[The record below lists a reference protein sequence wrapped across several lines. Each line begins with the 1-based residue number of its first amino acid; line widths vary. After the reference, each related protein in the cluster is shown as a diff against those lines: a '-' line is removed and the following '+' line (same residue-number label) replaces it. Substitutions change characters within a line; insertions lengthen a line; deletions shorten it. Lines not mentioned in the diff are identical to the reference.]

1 MVEIHQ
7 TLKRS
12 RMERWKEYTEALHK
26 KELNELDYY
35 KGVVSHPE
43 PDILDCDVKQAL
55 GSTAIN
61 KARGCDGIPVE
72 TPKALKDEAVKVL
85 HSLCQQIW
93 KTQKWLQDWKRL
105 ILIPIP
111 KKGSTKE
118 CSNRWTTAPISHA
131 SLVMLKILHARHYAN
146 QELPDVHM
154 GLEKA
159 EEPETKLPTFTGS
172 QRKQENS
179 RKISTSIL
187 LTTLKPLTVNHNKLW
202 KALKEMGIPDPL
214 TCLLRNLY
222 AGQEATVKTAYRTT
236 DWFKIEKGM
245 TGLLAVILFV
255 C

>member
-187 LTTLKPLTVNHNKLW
+187 LTTLKPLTVWNMTNCGKLQRDGNTRPSYLSPE
-202 KALKEMGIPDPL
+202 KPD
-214 TCLLRNLY
+214 
-222 AGQEATVKTAYRTT
+222 ASQKATVRTLYGT
-236 DWFKIEKGM
+236 TERFKFE
-245 TGLLAVILFV
+245 TGV
-255 C
+255 

>member
-12 RMERWKEYTEALHK
+12 RMERWKEYTEALYK

-61 KARGCDGIPVE
+61 KASGCDGIPVE
-72 TPKALKDEAVKVL
+72 LFKTIKDDAIKVL
-85 HSLCQQIW
+85 YSICRQIW
-93 KTQKWLQDWKRL
+93 KTQQWPQDWKRL

-111 KKGSTKE
+111 KKGTTKE
-118 CSNRWTTAPISHA
+118 CSNRWTIAPISHA

-159 EEPETKLPTFTGS
+159 EEPETKLPAFTGS

-179 RKISTSIL
+179 KKTSISIL
-187 LTTLKPLTVNHNKLW
+187 LTTLKLLTV
-202 KALKEMGIPDPL
+202 
-214 TCLLRNLY
+214 
-222 AGQEATVKTAYRTT
+222 
-236 DWFKIEKGM
+236 
-245 TGLLAVILFV
+245 
-255 C
+255 